1 MQRPRPNILI
11 LILALPASAA
21 LAESQNEP
29 LRIDVFTTSTLTIT
43 GIERLQQRLAGTTIE
58 MRRIDGI
65 ARIEA
70 ALGRGLSASAK
81 IAERTALSRLK
92 TFGSRER
99 DLLAQSSQALVL
111 AWQYDVRRYPAV
123 VFDGRWVLYGVTN
136 LEEAFAIFQ
145 ERRAEGGR

>member
-1 MQRPRPNILI
+1 MQRPRRNILI
-11 LILALPASAA
+11 LFLALPASAA
-21 LAESQNEP
+21 LAESLNEP
-29 LRIDVFTTSTLTIT
+29 LRIDVFTTSTIEIT
-43 GIERLQQRLAGTTIE
+43 GIELLQQQLVDTAIE
-58 MRRIDGI
+58 VRSIDGI

-70 ALGRGLSASAK
+70 ALGHGLSANAEV
-81 IAERTALSRLK
+81 AERTALSRLT
-92 TFGSRER
+92 TFGSGERE
-99 DLLAQSSQALVL
+99 LLAQSSQALVL